1 VQANHGRNS
10 NYQQEDEEMKT
21 KKAMVM
27 IGIILLTASLAG
39 AQVEQTELEGE
50 MISQFLDPLPL
61 LDLTASGTNGIDTL
75 IATSA
80 EIELHM
86 REFKANVMPTGFK
99 PANGL
104 PYAGTTV
111 FGYINGTTTPTSVR
125 ATYTGPVIVATR
137 NVPTQIRFVNDLGVA
152 DPTYTNPNASKM
164 FAFVNSTDQTLHWA
178 DPLNDESNMCNHM
191 IQPMTPPMP
200 PCDEH
205 YAGPI
210 PAVPHLHGGYV
221 PPTLDGG
228 PDGWFTSDGAYHGH
242 TYYTHPGVPAAANE
256 QVLRYPNGQEAAMIW
271 FHDHLLGGTRI
282 NVYCGIAGAYP
293 IIDPALTLPVGLHPV
308 GLQQGAGGAV
318 DLLIPLVIQDRS
330 FDVNGEL
337 YFPNEGIN
345 PEHPYWVPE
354 FLGDTILV
362 NGKVWPFLNVQA
374 RRSRFLIING
384 SNSRPYEMFLV
395 NPVTKV
401 MGPTIWQIGTDG
413 GYLDAPVKI
422 DPNAPKPEQAKLV
435 VLPGERAEIIVD
447 FSGLQGQTLLLR
459 NIAKAPYPAG
469 EPPDATTTG
478 RIMLFRVSAPS
489 AGFVDQSYDPA
500 TGTPIRTG
508 TNQIVRL
515 VDPATG
521 TLAPGVTV
529 THNRQ
534 LTLNEV
540 IGEPEP
546 PEAGGPLEIL
556 VNNTTWSGEQPG
568 GGIRPDFT
576 GITVNGKT
584 LYQSE
589 LPQEGTTEVWEII
602 NLTADTHPMHTH
614 LIQCQILNRQA
625 FDVKKYT
632 AAYNSAFPSG
642 DYEPGYGPPLDYTTG
657 NPLALGGNPDITPFL
672 KKPIDPPLPNE
683 AGWKDTMEC
692 PPGTVTRFV
701 ARFAP
706 QSTPVVPAQPA
717 DLFFPFDPFALDYNY
732 VWHCHI
738 VDHED
743 NEMMRPYSVMPATNA
758 VRTYIQGVD
767 Y

>member
-1 VQANHGRNS
+1 
-10 NYQQEDEEMKT
+10 MKMSRAI
-21 KKAMVM
+21 AMM
-27 IGIILLTASLAG
+27 GIVLLTVSLAG
-39 AQVEQTELEGE
+39 AQVVQTELEG
-50 MISQFLDPLPL
+50 STLPQFVDPLPL

-75 IATSA
+75 IAGPS

-111 FGYINGTTTPTSVR
+111 FGYINGTSTPTSVR
-125 ATYTGPVIVATR
+125 DTYTGPVIVATR
-137 NVPTQIRFVNDLGVA
+137 NVPTQIRYVNNLGVA
-152 DPTYTNPNASKM
+152 DPTYTDPNASKM
-164 FAFVNSTDQTLHWA
+164 YAFVNSTDQTLHWA

-191 IQPMTPPMP
+191 IQPMMPPMP

-221 PPTLDGG
+221 PPTIDGG

-242 TYYTHPGVPAAANE
+242 TYYTRPGVPAAANE
-256 QVLRYPNGQEAAMIW
+256 QVLRYPNSQEAAMIW

-282 NVYCGIAGAYP
+282 NVYCGLAGAYP
-293 IIDPALTLPVGLHPV
+293 IIDPAMTLPVGLTPL

-354 FLGDTILV
+354 FLGDTICV
-362 NGKVWPFLNVQA
+362 NGRVWPYLNVEA
-374 RRSRFLIING
+374 RRYRFLIING
-384 SNSRPYEMFLV
+384 SNARPYEMFLTD
-395 NPVTKV
+395 PKTKA
-401 MGPTIWQIGTDG
+401 MGPVIWQISTDG

-422 DPNAPKPEQAKLV
+422 DPNAAKPAQTKLV
-435 VLPGERAEIIVD
+435 VLPGERAGFIVD

-459 NIAKAPYPAG
+459 NVAKAPYPAG
-469 EPPDATTTG
+469 ETPDATTTG
-478 RIMLFRVSAPS
+478 RIMMFRVSPPP
-489 AGFVDQSYDPA
+489 AGFVDQSYNPA
-500 TGTPIRTG
+500 SGTPIRTG
-508 TNQIVRL
+508 SQQIVRL
-515 VDPATG
+515 VDPTAG
-521 TLAPGVTV
+521 SLAPGVTV
-529 THNRQ
+529 AHTRQ

-540 IGEPEP
+540 MGMPVP
-546 PEAGGPLEIL
+546 PYEGGPLEIL
-556 VNNTTWSGEQPG
+556 VNNTKWSGEQSG
-568 GGIRPDFT
+568 GGIRSDFT

-614 LIQCQILNRQA
+614 LIQCQVLNRQA

-632 AAYNSAFPSG
+632 AAYNAAFPSG
-642 DYEPGYGPPLDYTTG
+642 DYEPGYGPPLDYNTG

-672 KKPIDPPLPNE
+672 KKPISPPLPNE
-683 AGWKDTMEC
+683 AGWKDTMQC
-692 PPGTVTRFV
+692 PPGAVTRFV

-706 QSTPVVPAQPA
+706 QSEPVAPANPA
-717 DLFFPFDPFALDYNY
+717 DLFFPFDPFALYYNY

-743 NEMMRPYSVMPATNA
+743 NEMMRPYSVMPAPGA